1 MNVLIPKEKK
11 VMKKAVSLFTV
22 LSLAVVL
29 LSCAGATKEQK
40 GTGIGAG
47 VGAGVG
53 AILGQAIG
61 RSTQATVV
69 GAALGAIVGGVAG
82 NRVGAYMDQQEK
94 DLRDAVA
101 ASRAANVQQTNAAVA
116 SAQAASVQR
125 TQDVL
130 TATFRSE
137 VFFDFDSAILKPG
150 GYDELRRVADV
161 LNKYPDTTITVEGH
175 TDAKGSED
183 YNQQLS
189 EKRAQTVKDAL
200 VQMGVSA
207 DRIQAVGYGKSR
219 PVSSDDAAN
228 RRVNIVITPV
238 VQAKG

>member
-1 MNVLIPKEKK
+1 
-11 VMKKAVSLFTV
+11 MKKTTRLCAVSILALMLF
-22 LSLAVVL
+22 A
-29 LSCAGATKEQK
+29 CAGATKQEK
-40 GTGIGAG
+40 GTAVGAG

-61 RSTQATVV
+61 RSTQGTVIGATIGAVV
-69 GAALGAIVGGVAG
+69 GGIAG
-82 NRVGAYMDQQEK
+82 NQVGAYMDRQEK
-94 DLRDAVA
+94 DLRDALA
-101 ASRAANVQQTNAAVA
+101 ASEAAGSQKTDAAIA
-116 SAQAASVQR
+116 SSQGASVQR
-125 TQDVL
+125 SRDVL

-137 VFFDFDSAILKPG
+137 VFFDFDSAAIKPG

-175 TDAKGSED
+175 TDTKGSEA

-189 EKRAQTVKDAL
+189 ENRAQTVKNAL
-200 VQMGVSA
+200 VQMGVA
-207 DRIQAVGYGKSR
+207 AARIQAVGYGKSR

-228 RRVNIVITPV
+228 RRVTIVITPV